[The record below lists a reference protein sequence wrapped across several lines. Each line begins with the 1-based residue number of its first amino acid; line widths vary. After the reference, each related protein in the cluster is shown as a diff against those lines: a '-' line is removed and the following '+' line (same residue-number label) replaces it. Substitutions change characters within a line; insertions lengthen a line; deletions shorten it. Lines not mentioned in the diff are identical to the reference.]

1 MVFEIPLWTAFVG
14 ITVLSLF
21 FLYSPDY
28 TLNYILGFDLVM
40 WGICGLVYA
49 GEFAYKKL
57 RK

>member
-1 MVFEIPLWTAFVG
+1 MNWNLPLWTAFVG
-14 ITVLSLF
+14 ITALSFF
-21 FLYSPDY
+21 FLSSSDY

-49 GEFAYKKL
+49 GEFTYKKL